1 MLSIFSDR
9 GIWPI
14 FVSRLAARLVGK
26 KDQPRCDF
34 FVSNDSLKYFF
45 DTEHQ
50 LESIFGDFQFK
61 SAKPYDSGSMA
72 SDNFPAPNLLPC
84 ERIWQ
89 RWKGN
94 DPIFSLFFDNRWKK
108 NRFRKRNLVRFFIF
122 ICCQKKIGDAT
133 KCFFVAATLPKPK
146 KLITLKEILFNAA
159 TILLQRCQATK
170 IW

>member
-1 MLSIFSDR
+1 MIFF
-9 GIWPI
+9 G
-14 FVSRLAARLVGK
+14 
-26 KDQPRCDF
+26 
-34 FVSNDSLKYFF
+34 SNDSLKYFF

-89 RWKGN
+89 RWKRN

-108 NRFRKRNLVRFFIF
+108 IVSGNETLFGFLFLFVVKKNRRCNEMFFCF
-122 ICCQKKIGDAT
+122 CNVAKAKKIDNIERNT
-133 KCFFVAATLPKPK
+133 FQCCNDSAATLPSNKNLIMMVK
-146 KLITLKEILFNAA
+146 KKTHPLLFAGFEA
-159 TILLQRCQATK
+159 GFWFFELQDFFRN
-170 IW
+170 